1 MGAEVA
7 LFEVVEDELGGTV
20 AVEVDFFDDDVFLL
34 LNLAGREGGMEE
46 NVGKELEAAV

>member
-7 LFEVVEDELGGTV
+7 LFEVVEDELGRTV
-20 AVEVDFFDDDVFLL
+20 AVEVDFFDDNVFLL
-34 LNLAGREGGMEE
+34 LNLAGGEGRMEE